1 MREKIERYFQRLE
14 SLSTVELASSAER
27 IVATERRH
35 VAAVI
40 AHLAEI
46 LRRKAYLELGY
57 KTRFDYCGKR
67 LRLSEGGAWTR
78 LQVANVARQF
88 PQVLEHLVEGKVSL
102 TVLAL
107 LAPRLKEENVE
118 RLLADVEGKTK
129 RATKDY
135 LTALFEPK
143 SALEPAIRR
152 KPTRSEGKLESEPE
166 TLEKGSRSWGEPKNE
181 SAAAETSSAAERPQP
196 QPRGT
201 LEAAGPELYNFR
213 FSAERRFREKL
224 ERLGEVLGIHDPE
237 KRMAEVFEIALDLA
251 LEKKDP
257 KKKLERRRKRE
268 RAGSESRPA
277 EVPENGGAGERKNSR
292 RPPDS
297 VRQCALERAGYQ
309 CEYRGPGGVRC
320 TQRTGLEIDHIEPY
334 AKGGSTSERNL
345 RVLCKSHKLLVA
357 AREYGE
363 AFMRGKVEE
372 RKNAQ
377 SSKSAE
383 TAEREVL
390 QLA

>member
-57 KTRFDYCGKR
+57 KTRFDYCVKR

-88 PQVLEHLVEGKVSL
+88 PQVLEHLVQGKVSL

-143 SALEPAIRR
+143 PGLEPMIRKR
-152 KPTRSEGKLESEPE
+152 PTRSEGELQSAGDAPE
-166 TLEKGSRSWGEPKNE
+166 EEGSRSWEEPKNE
-181 SAAAETSSAAERPQP
+181 SAAAETSSAAEPP
-196 QPRGT
+196 EPAPRGSF
-201 LEAAGPELYNFR
+201 EQARPELYNFR
-213 FSAERRFREKL
+213 FSAQRRFREKL
-224 ERLGEVLGIHDPE
+224 ERLAEVLGIHNPE
-237 KRMAEVFEIALDLA
+237 KRMAEILERALDSL

-257 KKKLERRRKRE
+257 KKKLQRRRKRQ

-277 EVPENGGAGERKNSR
+277 EVPENGGARCAVPRDGHIVSR
-292 RPPDS
+292 
-297 VRQCALERAGYQ
+297 
-309 CEYRGPGGVRC
+309 
-320 TQRTGLEIDHIEPY
+320 
-334 AKGGSTSERNL
+334 
-345 RVLCKSHKLLVA
+345 A
-357 AREYGE
+357 ARNWPISSSG
-363 AFMRGKVEE
+363 RG
-372 RKNAQ
+372 R
-377 SSKSAE
+377 
-383 TAEREVL
+383 
-390 QLA
+390 